1 MHFIQE
7 CKIQIMS
14 MNKEFGITN
23 CPHNLLLST
32 HYNNP
37 TFLMNNEQ
45 NFSVTPA
52 QIYAFVF
59 GPI

>member
-1 MHFIQE
+1 
-7 CKIQIMS
+7 MS

-23 CPHNLLLST
+23 CPHNSLLST

-52 QIYAFVF
+52 QINAFVF